1 MRLLLDTSYLYDL
14 MAHGKF
20 SLREESFFNT
30 HQVELQASAVSIWEM
45 RLKYQ
50 AVRRGKRKSP
60 HDPVAVV
67 ALLDHLSVPIHA
79 LTTEHAKQPL
89 TTPVPHRDPFD
100 ELLLVQAQVEDFR
113 FLTIDRLLVNHPLAI
128 SIP

>member
-1 MRLLLDTSYLYDL
+1 MRLLLDTSYLYNL

-50 AVRRGKRKSP
+50 P
-60 HDPVAVV
+60 
-67 ALLDHLSVPIHA
+67 
-79 LTTEHAKQPL
+79 
-89 TTPVPHRDPFD
+89 
-100 ELLLVQAQVEDFR
+100 
-113 FLTIDRLLVNHPLAI
+113 
-128 SIP
+128 